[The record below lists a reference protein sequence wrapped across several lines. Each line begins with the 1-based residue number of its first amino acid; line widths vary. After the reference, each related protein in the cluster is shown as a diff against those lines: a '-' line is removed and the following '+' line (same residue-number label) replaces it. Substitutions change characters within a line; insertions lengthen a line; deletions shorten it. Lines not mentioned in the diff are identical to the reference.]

1 MCNSSPI
8 RGRKFTKIK
17 RTVAMVSMI
26 SRCAFEYGM
35 YDQMVLLWSYCFI
48 FYDKLISRHAY
59 FSFDTYLWHN
69 KKNYWNQQF
78 CIFHCS
84 FPHTHT
90 NTHQPSHCEIKHTY
104 QYITDTETLGTY
116 INLSLALI
124 FYVNI
129 SIHNWYCEIRYIH
142 QSVSDTET
150 LGT

>member
-59 FSFDTYLWHN
+59 FSFDTYFWHN
-69 KKNYWNQQF
+69 KKITETNNSVYF
-78 CIFHCS
+78 TVAS
-84 FPHTHT
+84 PTHT

-116 INLSLALI
+116 INLSLAQI
-124 FYVNI
+124 FSVNI